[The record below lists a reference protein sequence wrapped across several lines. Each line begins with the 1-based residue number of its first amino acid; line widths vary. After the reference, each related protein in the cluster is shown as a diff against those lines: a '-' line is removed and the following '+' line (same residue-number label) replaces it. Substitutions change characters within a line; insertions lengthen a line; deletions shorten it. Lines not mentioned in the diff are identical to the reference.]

1 MSTPV
6 SVSGTGHQR
15 GQALGEIMRD
25 RIRDVVG
32 AVVDSLGGPAEVQ
45 RFVTD
50 TSFEAAIATYT
61 PDLLAEFDAMATSSG
76 VPRDHLLAHNL
87 MDEHWWWQQTGA
99 TREACSTLA
108 IAVEPPLL
116 GQTMDLDRVLDG
128 SQVVLRSTDE
138 SGRTTAVLTSAGL
151 MGLCGLSSAGF
162 GICVNA
168 LTTLEHS
175 ATGLP
180 VAFVLRGALA
190 QPDARAALAFLQS
203 VPHASGQHYA
213 IVSHDAHGGLFTA
226 SVECS
231 AFGAVVSAPANRGFG
246 HANHPLATTD
256 IDPTMAPG
264 QSRSHL
270 RQGVL
275 DAHVAETLDD
285 LADLLSSPPLC
296 VSRTDSDWFTF
307 GALAMRLGDELTLR
321 YSLGPPDA
329 EPWHEIVVSRN

>member
-1 MSTPV
+1 MGDTLNA
-6 SVSGTGHQR
+6 SGSGRARGH
-15 GQALGEIMRD
+15 AIGETARD

-32 AVVDSLGGPAEVQ
+32 AVVDSLGGAVEVE
-45 RFVTD
+45 RFVSD
-50 TSFEAAIATYT
+50 TSFEAAIATHT
-61 PDLLAEFDAMATSSG
+61 PDLLAEFDAMAEASG
-76 VPRDHLLAHNL
+76 VPRHHLLAHNL
-87 MDEHWWWQQTGA
+87 MDEHWWWKQTGA

-108 IAVEPPLL
+108 IATDPPLL

-128 SQVVLRSTDE
+128 SQLVLRSTDAA
-138 SGRTTAVLTSAGL
+138 GRTTAVLTSAGL
-151 MGLCGLSSAGF
+151 VGLCGLSSAGF

-175 ATGLP
+175 ASGLP

-190 QPDARAALAFLQS
+190 QPDARSALSFLES

-213 IVSHDAHGGLFTA
+213 IAGHDARGSLFTA

-231 AFGAVVSAPANRGFG
+231 AFGAVASAPANRGFG
-246 HANHPLATTD
+246 HANHPLATTA
-256 IDPTMAPG
+256 IDPSMAPG

-275 DAHVAETLDD
+275 DAHVADTLNE
-285 LADLLSSPPLC
+285 LADLLTSPPLC
-296 VSRTDSDWFTF
+296 VPRTDSDWFTF
-307 GALAMRLGDELTLR
+307 GAIAMRLGDELTLR